1 MGVRVLTIPPYTD
14 LCAALSTPCDLPLD
28 VILVTQLFLKITEGE
43 ARAEICSVNF
53 LFFIP
58 TSLINRNH
66 RHVRQGIIYQSIDL
80 KNVFGPEMSRSWR
93 CLV

>member
-1 MGVRVLTIPPYTD
+1 MGVRVLTIPPYAD
-14 LCAALSTPCDLPLD
+14 LCAALSTPCGLPLD

-43 ARAEICSVNF
+43 ARAEICFVNY

-66 RHVRQGIIYQSIDL
+66 QHVRQSIIYLSIDL
-80 KNVFGPEMSRSWR
+80 KTVFGPEMSRSWG
-93 CLV
+93 CWV

>member
-1 MGVRVLTIPPYTD
+1 MGVRVLTIPPYAD
-14 LCAALSTPCDLPLD
+14 LRAALSTPCDLPPD
-28 VILVTQLFLKITEGE
+28 IILVTQLFLKITEGE
-43 ARAEICSVNF
+43 ARAEVCSVNY

-66 RHVRQGIIYQSIDL
+66 HQVRQGIICQSIDL
-80 KNVFGPEMSRSWR
+80 KYVFGPEMSKSRG